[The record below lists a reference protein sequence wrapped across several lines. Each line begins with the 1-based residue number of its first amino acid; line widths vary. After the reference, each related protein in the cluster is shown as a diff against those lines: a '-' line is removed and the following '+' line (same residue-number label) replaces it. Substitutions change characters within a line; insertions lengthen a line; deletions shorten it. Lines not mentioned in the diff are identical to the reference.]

1 MDGYFIEKVTFIK
14 SLLMSFIYNSQFF
27 LWTNRH
33 RISLNFGKNMDT
45 RVEMYWISQLSAH
58 NCNEKPVVTLTTD
71 EFVLNALK
79 FLTLVND
86 ILDTSVTKAVC

>member
-1 MDGYFIEKVTFIK
+1 
-14 SLLMSFIYNSQFF
+14 
-27 LWTNRH
+27 
-33 RISLNFGKNMDT
+33 MDT

-86 ILDTSVTKAVC
+86 ILDTSVTKPYANTVDFIPFSNMTCGFYSFFNKIVIVLWTARVV

>member
-1 MDGYFIEKVTFIK
+1 
-14 SLLMSFIYNSQFF
+14 
-27 LWTNRH
+27 
-33 RISLNFGKNMDT
+33 
-45 RVEMYWISQLSAH
+45 MYWMSQLSAQ
-58 NCNEKPVVTLTTD
+58 NCKEKPVVTLKTD

>member
-1 MDGYFIEKVTFIK
+1 
-14 SLLMSFIYNSQFF
+14 MSFIYNSQFF
-27 LWTNRH
+27 YGQTDTK
-33 RISLNFGKNMDT
+33 SGLNFGKNMDT

-86 ILDTSVTKAVC
+86 ILDTSITKAVC

>member
-1 MDGYFIEKVTFIK
+1 
-14 SLLMSFIYNSQFF
+14 
-27 LWTNRH
+27 
-33 RISLNFGKNMDT
+33 MDT

-58 NCNEKPVVTLTTD
+58 NCNEKPVFTLTTD

-86 ILDTSVTKAVC
+86 ILDTSITKAVC

>member
-1 MDGYFIEKVTFIK
+1 
-14 SLLMSFIYNSQFF
+14 
-27 LWTNRH
+27 
-33 RISLNFGKNMDT
+33 MDT

-58 NCNEKPVVTLTTD
+58 NGNEKPVVTLTTD

-79 FLTLVND
+79 ILTLVND

>member
-1 MDGYFIEKVTFIK
+1 
-14 SLLMSFIYNSQFF
+14 
-27 LWTNRH
+27 
-33 RISLNFGKNMDT
+33 MDT

-58 NCNEKPVVTLTTD
+58 NCNEKSVVTLTTD